1 MRTRIVRERSSRRTW
16 LEARPKSH
24 EVPDLG
30 RIRMLAQARHRTLLV
45 PEVVPQKEGGN
56 AIRFEVSRLTPLNS
70 FLRKDAVSH
79 QQYERMLAS
88 VAEVAGVCDALRLC
102 TGSLM
107 LEARDVYASLDGI
120 LHFAAVP
127 LVGGKNSSR
136 WTLMGLVGYLC
147 QARGLR
153 FKLEEDLR
161 IARDLESFHSAHE
174 EFDLEE
180 YCDFMAAEFGVVTRT
195 LRRPEVVSV
204 SGESYWPSYSYYG
217 QEPAPVM
224 PPVPAG
230 SQIQPKPSVT
240 ADSQVLPGPPAS
252 ANAFVDTVPPVP
264 MEASFQANLQ
274 SNEPMPTKPPFQKP
288 EEKVQP
294 ENCSENR
301 TEGGS
306 QNRSEGNLHERV
318 SPESE
323 RSSLESGQVGAVA
336 SAPRGISKGESFP
349 TQKSF
354 HTGNVPPMLR
364 PYVPMASPE
373 QAHAAES
380 AMLADE
386 IPNESVNEPVAAI
399 AVSEDAG
406 SDEDAGM
413 DDANSDGVWCTLVRP
428 RTGEEYLLPL
438 DETLTLG
445 RSPDCSVQ
453 LLGNPD
459 ISRHQATILC
469 EEDSCVLCDLGS
481 ANGTRVH
488 GYELGESES
497 ARLLF
502 GEKFKLAGEP
512 FFVREN
518 PSLES

>member
-1 MRTRIVRERSSRRTW
+1 MRTRVVRERSSRRTW

-30 RIRMLAQARHRTLLV
+30 RIQILAQARHRTLLL

-56 AIRFEVSRLTPLNS
+56 AIRFEVSRLTSLNS

-88 VAEVAGVCDALRLC
+88 VAEVAGVCDALHLR
-102 TGSLM
+102 TSSLL

-127 LVGGKNSSR
+127 LVGGKSSSR

-161 IARDLESFHSAHE
+161 VARDLESFHAAHE
-174 EFDLEE
+174 EFDLED

-204 SGESYWPSYSYYG
+204 SGEPYWPSYGSYESG
-217 QEPAPVM
+217 PDEPEPAPAVRMEPASAVPMEPAPAM
-224 PPVPAG
+224 PAEPVPAE
-230 SQIQPKPSVT
+230 SSIQTEPQP
-240 ADSQVLPGPPAS
+240 
-252 ANAFVDTVPPVP
+252 NEPVP
-264 MEASFQANLQ
+264 QESAAKEPAIEASVPARSLL
-274 SNEPMPTKPPFQKP
+274 
-288 EEKVQP
+288 
-294 ENCSENR
+294 
-301 TEGGS
+301 GGS
-306 QNRSEGNLHERV
+306 
-318 SPESE
+318 
-323 RSSLESGQVGAVA
+323 
-336 SAPRGISKGESFP
+336 
-349 TQKSF
+349 
-354 HTGNVPPMLR
+354 TGNVPPMLR
-364 PYVPMASPE
+364 PYVLMANSAKP
-373 QAHAAES
+373 HASEGAMSEGAMPES
-380 AMLADE
+380 AMRERAKRE
-386 IPNESVNEPVAAI
+386 NPISESAIPKNEERLNEFAATATTSEK
-399 AVSEDAG
+399 AVGEVSREAPEPAETTKAEVVSIEANG
-406 SDEDAGM
+406 TSSDD
-413 DDANSDGVWCTLVRP
+413 VWCTLVRP
-428 RTGEEYLLPL
+428 RTGEEFSLPL

-445 RSPDCSVQ
+445 RSPECSVQ

-459 ISRHQATILC
+459 ISRRQATILC

-481 ANGTRVH
+481 ANGTSVH
-488 GYELGESES
+488 GRELDESES

-512 FFVREN
+512 FFVRK
-518 PSLES
+518 SSGL

>member
-1 MRTRIVRERSSRRTW
+1 MRTRVVRERSSRRTW

-30 RIRMLAQARHRTLLV
+30 RIRILAQARHRTLLV

-56 AIRFEVSRLTPLNS
+56 AIRFEVSRLTSLNS

-88 VAEVAGVCDALRLC
+88 VAEVAGVCDALHLR
-102 TGSLM
+102 TSSLL

-127 LVGGKNSSR
+127 LVGGKSSSR

-161 IARDLESFHSAHE
+161 VARDLESFHAAHE

-195 LRRPEVVSV
+195 LHRPEVVSV
-204 SGESYWPSYSYYG
+204 SGEPYWPSYGSHESG
-217 QEPAPVM
+217 PGEPEPAPAVPMEPAPAM
-224 PPVPAG
+224 PKGPAPAVPMESAPAMPAEPVPAE
-230 SQIQPKPSVT
+230 SSIQAAPQP
-240 ADSQVLPGPPAS
+240 
-252 ANAFVDTVPPVP
+252 NEPVP
-264 MEASFQANLQ
+264 KESTAKEPAIEASVPVRSLL
-274 SNEPMPTKPPFQKP
+274 
-288 EEKVQP
+288 
-294 ENCSENR
+294 
-301 TEGGS
+301 GGS
-306 QNRSEGNLHERV
+306 
-318 SPESE
+318 
-323 RSSLESGQVGAVA
+323 
-336 SAPRGISKGESFP
+336 
-349 TQKSF
+349 
-354 HTGNVPPMLR
+354 TGNVPPMLR
-364 PYVPMASPE
+364 PYVLMANSAKPHASEGAMSEGAMPE
-373 QAHAAES
+373 RIMRERAKRENATPKS
-380 AMLADE
+380 AM
-386 IPNESVNEPVAAI
+386 PKNEECLNEFAATVTTGEK
-399 AVSEDAG
+399 AVGEVPREVPEPAETTKAETAG
-406 SDEDAGM
+406 IETNGT
-413 DDANSDGVWCTLVRP
+413 NSDDVWCTLVRP
-428 RTGEEYLLPL
+428 RTGEEFSLPL

-445 RSPDCSVQ
+445 RSPECSVQ

-459 ISRHQATILC
+459 ISRRQATILC

-488 GYELGESES
+488 GHELDESES

-512 FFVREN
+512 FFVRK
-518 PSLES
+518 SSGL